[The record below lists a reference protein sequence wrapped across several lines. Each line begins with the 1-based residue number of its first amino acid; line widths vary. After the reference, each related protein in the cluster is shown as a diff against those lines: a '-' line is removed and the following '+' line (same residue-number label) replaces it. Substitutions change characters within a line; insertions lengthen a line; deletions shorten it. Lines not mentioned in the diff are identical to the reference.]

1 MRFVEKLIFNFTL
14 LLMPRY
20 IIKKFPRLIHAETFL
35 FVFQPLILFNG
46 EPVVFFV
53 TDRFK
58 PNILW
63 LFAGNAESRMSNL
76 INLFR
81 ALTRQLP
88 HSGGLIR
95 DNLQP

>member
-14 LLMPRY
+14 LLMPQLHK
-20 IIKKFPRLIHAETFL
+20 KKFPHTIHAETFL

-46 EPVVFFV
+46 EPIVFFI

-76 INLFR
+76 INLFI

>member
-1 MRFVEKLIFNFTL
+1 MQFVERLIFNFTL

-20 IIKKFPRLIHAETFL
+20 IIKKFPRSIHAETFL

-46 EPVVFFV
+46 E
-53 TDRFK
+53 
-58 PNILW
+58 
-63 LFAGNAESRMSNL
+63 SNL

-95 DNLQP
+95 DNPQP

>member
-1 MRFVEKLIFNFTL
+1 MQFVERLIFNFTL

-20 IIKKFPRLIHAETFL
+20 IIKKPRSIHAETFL

-46 EPVVFFV
+46 E
-53 TDRFK
+53 
-58 PNILW
+58 
-63 LFAGNAESRMSNL
+63 SNL

-88 HSGGLIR
+88 HSGDLIR

>member
-20 IIKKFPRLIHAETFL
+20 NKKFPRSIHAETFL

-53 TDRFK
+53 IDRFK
-58 PNILW
+58 PNIL
-63 LFAGNAESRMSNL
+63 
-76 INLFR
+76 
-81 ALTRQLP
+81 
-88 HSGGLIR
+88 
-95 DNLQP
+95 